1 MLSSTSTKNDELV
14 TIDTAS
20 NYILIVIYISIIR
33 KNKQSKS
40 NYSITNTT
48 LSIETKS
55 QPLNIMFIEILLGVY
70 SLH

>member
-1 MLSSTSTKNDELV
+1 MLSCTSTKNDELV
-14 TIDTAS
+14 TIDTTS

-33 KNKQSKS
+33 KSKQSKS